1 MRLAE
6 IEADL
11 AKLPLVSRKRVLY
24 GEVDKMNFVYA
35 SHYLTWF
42 EQGRNEYLRLCG
54 TPYTQMEADG
64 LALPVVEAHVWYVA
78 PVHYDDLLD
87 IRCAI
92 TACSKTTATF
102 LFSIEKD
109 GERVAAG
116 STRHACLDAARKPV
130 HVPDWLQQQAL
141 ARYDISLDPA

>member
-1 MRLAE
+1 MKLSDVSD
-6 IEADL
+6 DL

-54 TPYTQMEADG
+54 LPYTAVEERG
-64 LALPVVEAHVWYVA
+64 LGLPVVEAHVWYVA
-78 PVHYDDLLD
+78 PAHYDDLLD
-87 IRCAI
+87 VRCAI

-102 LFSIEKD
+102 LFSIEKHD
-109 GERVAAG
+109 ERVAAG
-116 STRHACLDAARKPV
+116 HTRHACLDAARKPV
-130 HVPDWLQQQAL
+130 HVPDWLLNAAL
-141 ARYDISLDPA
+141 ERYDVEMAGS

>member
-1 MRLAE
+1 MKLSE
-6 IEADL
+6 IEDAL
-11 AKLPLVSRKRVLY
+11 ARLPLVSRKRVLY
-24 GEVDKMNFVYA
+24 GEVDKMDFVYA

-54 TPYTQMEADG
+54 LPYTVMEERG
-64 LALPVVEAHVWYVA
+64 LVLPVLEGHVWYLL

-92 TACSKTTATF
+92 TQCTKTTATF
-102 LFSIEKD
+102 LFSIVKD

-116 STRHACLDAARKPV
+116 YTRHACLGADRRPAPL
-130 HVPDWLQQQAL
+130 PDWLLDKAVE
-141 ARYDISLDPA
+141 RYDVQMGR